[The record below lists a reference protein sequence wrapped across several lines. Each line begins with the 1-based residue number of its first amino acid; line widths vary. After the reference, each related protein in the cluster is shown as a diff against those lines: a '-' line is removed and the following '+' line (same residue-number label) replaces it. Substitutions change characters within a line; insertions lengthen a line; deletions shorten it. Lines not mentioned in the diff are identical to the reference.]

1 MKRSLHVVGQESEVT
16 PSEPERVRVG
26 ARTVIIEDGGN
37 GAAARRVADWMVD
50 AGATRGSKDSEAGAL
65 RVVIRGGPRSA
76 DPDLE
81 ADADFVLGSARPAF
95 ARHLFTMLQADA
107 TP

>member
-16 PSEPERVRVG
+16 PSEPAHVRVG
-26 ARTVIIEDGGN
+26 ARTVVIEEAGN
-37 GAAARRVADWMVD
+37 GAAARRLADWMVD
-50 AGATRGSKDSEAGAL
+50 AGATRVSEDVDAGAL
-65 RVVIRGGPRSA
+65 RIVIRGGPRSA
-76 DPDLE
+76 DSDLE

-95 ARHLFTMLQADA
+95 ARRLVTVLQADD